1 MANCEVK
8 GCEHEAT
15 HYFLCNAHWKELLE
29 FPRAAVGYHFSR
41 KTKTRHT
48 VKRDALA
55 ILRREEPPGS
65 INFKSVRLLD
75 DLQREA
81 EQYRAR
87 KQGRPS
93 QPPQYRD
100 FPAGRGLM

>member
-15 HYFLCNAHWKELLE
+15 HYFLCDAHWKELLE
-29 FPRAAVGYHFSR
+29 FPRAAIGYHFNK

-65 INFKSVRLLD
+65 INFRATQLLD
-75 DLQREA
+75 DVQREA

-87 KQGRPS
+87 KQGRPAR
-93 QPPQYRD
+93 PPRD
-100 FPAGRGLM
+100 KDWAAERGPM